1 MEAVFLKLLNMS
13 IAAGWLVLVVVV
25 LRVLLKRAPKHV
37 LCILWALVAC
47 RLLCP
52 ISLESVLS
60 LIPSAETIPQNIL
73 YSQEPEIHSGILM
86 LNTVVNPVL
95 SEELAPAPG
104 DSVNP
109 MQIVIYIAS
118 RVWFA
123 GVLGMMLYACI
134 SYYRIHRRVAVSMQQ
149 EGNLYICDD
158 IESPFILGV
167 MKPRIYLPSALEEDK
182 KEYVIAHER
191 AHLKRCDHWW
201 KPLGFVL
208 LEIYWFHPLMWLSY
222 ALLCRDIELACD
234 ERVIR
239 ELGEE
244 QKKPYSEA
252 LLYCSV
258 PRKMIVACPLA
269 FGEVGVKE
277 RVKTVL
283 HYKKPA
289 FWVIVA
295 TGLVCVV
302 VAVCF
307 LTNPK
312 GSLEEA
318 NPLGHSYFV
327 KEISY
332 TAPRNMLYSIVYRVE
347 GLPLYGFTSDITMFQ
362 KKNRLTADTAG
373 VLPEINK
380 EWLQLGTLQEIELT
394 ADNFDKYFKS
404 FNEVSDLGWKDGM
417 TAKKFRR
424 ENKAAWEILTGGEFD
439 YYLLQQKD
447 NSVYLAVWDN
457 ALEGDYVRWLFHL
470 ERADRVSCTIETPG
484 ESAFYELERYPNL
497 PLEGLYEDMPM
508 AEVDESGVLLFHLD
522 GTPKSLQVLEEHY
535 WRADGEWCK
544 EELGE
549 LTLTPNSEGKY
560 VVELSRRQQSEM
572 YSVYIVLYQ
581 DGKYVMRVRYPDKT
595 GTEGDVTQSTEPDG
609 KENDL
614 GNSETEH
621 MFQNSSEQMNG
632 GAEEQL
638 GEQENGQPEDM
649 SPLDMAIRK
658 AILGKEADKNIKGVL
673 FNCASHITLATET
686 VCGVPLENGGKAK
699 EYVTAYAWVMMPS
712 YVYKY
717 PTNALVSSSDG
728 FWLAILNF
736 EVGEDGEYILEEHL
750 NIEGIVYARDPEKA
764 KKKYDITDS
773 SYKKRF
779 RQMLPEEVK
788 EAMDDELMY
797 LYWLTWDCYEQ
808 AIQDA
813 GVDTE
818 VVISGLLDEALRNE
832 YTWKEARE
840 LTYYG
845 KYTLQYCFK
854 EFLKGGQTGERGELM
869 EEACKKIA
877 EYSGEPALSEI
888 KVANGQEWFEAVKE
902 KAEQLQIQ
910 YGFDVLAEEY
920 PVSWLVLEMAEK

>member
-60 LIPSAETIPQNIL
+60 LIPSAETIPQDIL

-95 SEELAPAPG
+95 AEELAPAPG

-118 RVWFA
+118 RVWFI
-123 GVLGMMLYACI
+123 GVLGMMLYAGI
-134 SYYRIHRRVAVSMQQ
+134 SYYRIYKQVKVSIKL
-149 EGNLYICDD
+149 EEKLYICDD

-167 MKPRIYLPSALEEDK
+167 MKPQIYLPSALEEDK

-191 AHLKRCDHWW
+191 AHLKRRDHWW

-208 LEIYWFHPLMWLSY
+208 LAIYWFHPLMWLSY
-222 ALLCRDIELACD
+222 VLLCRDIELACD

-289 FWVIVA
+289 FWVIVVA
-295 TGLVCVV
+295 GIVCGV

-312 GSLEEA
+312 GSLEET

-362 KKNRLTADTAG
+362 KKNRLNADNAG
-373 VLPEINK
+373 VLSEVNK
-380 EWLQLGTLQEIELT
+380 DWQQLGTLQEIKLT
-394 ADNFDKYFKS
+394 EDNFDKYFKS
-404 FNEVSDLGWKDGM
+404 FNEVSDLGWNDGM

-439 YYLLQQKD
+439 YYLLQQED

-457 ALEGDYVRWLFHL
+457 TLEGDYVRWLFHL
-470 ERADRVSCTIETPG
+470 ERADRVNCTMETPG

-508 AEVDESGVLLFHLD
+508 AEVDESGALLFQVD
-522 GTPKSLQVLEEHY
+522 EAPKSLQVLEEHY
-535 WRADGEWCK
+535 WRTDDEWCK
-544 EELGE
+544 EEIGE

-560 VVELSRRQQSEM
+560 VVELARTRQGEM
-572 YSVYIVLYQ
+572 YSVYTVLYQ

-609 KENDL
+609 KENISGDL
-614 GNSETEH
+614 ETEQIS
-621 MFQNSSEQMNG
+621 QNSSEQGNG
-632 GAEEQL
+632 GVVEQL
-638 GEQENGQPEDM
+638 VEQENGQSEDM
-649 SPLDMAIRK
+649 SPLDLAIRK

-673 FNCASHITLATET
+673 LT
-686 VCGVPLENGGKAK
+686 VP
-699 EYVTAYAWVMMPS
+699 
-712 YVYKY
+712 
-717 PTNALVSSSDG
+717 
-728 FWLAILNF
+728 AILPWRQKQF
-736 EVGEDGEYILEEHL
+736 VG
-750 NIEGIVYARDPEKA
+750 
-764 KKKYDITDS
+764 
-773 SYKKRF
+773 
-779 RQMLPEEVK
+779 
-788 EAMDDELMY
+788 Y
-797 LYWLTWDCYEQ
+797 L
-808 AIQDA
+808 
-813 GVDTE
+813 
-818 VVISGLLDEALRNE
+818 
-832 YTWKEARE
+832 
-840 LTYYG
+840 
-845 KYTLQYCFK
+845 
-854 EFLKGGQTGERGELM
+854 
-869 EEACKKIA
+869 
-877 EYSGEPALSEI
+877 
-888 KVANGQEWFEAVKE
+888 
-902 KAEQLQIQ
+902 
-910 YGFDVLAEEY
+910 
-920 PVSWLVLEMAEK
+920 